1 MSTSTI
7 EKLIVVVTALLE
19 ALLKI
24 LQKKQEKSEDIVAHI
39 AQVCDENGVDESVKA
54 ELIEFV

>member
-7 EKLIVVVTALLE
+7 EKLILVVTALLE
-19 ALLKI
+19 ALLK
-24 LQKKQEKSEDIVAHI
+24 LLEKKNTKDELAAQQI
-39 AQVCDENGVDESVKA
+39 AQVCDEHGLGEDIKA